1 MSALSSQPPQIA
13 KSKLPRLPTSSSQ
26 ERRAKPTGENIAL
39 YEQVKAMKPGDW
51 FYHILTEK
59 QQAKLDE
66 TNTAPSIAQGYVRY
80 MRAISTVR
88 NNINSLLYTW
98 GSKARAKLDTANP
111 PRIFIFMM
119 KEKA

>member
-1 MSALSSQPPQIA
+1 MSALSSQPHQIA
-13 KSKLPRLPTSSSQ
+13 KSKLPHLATSSSP

-39 YEQVKAMKPGDW
+39 YEQVKAMNPGDW
-51 FYHILTEK
+51 FYHLLTE
-59 QQAKLDE
+59 QQQQRLDE
-66 TNTAPSIAQGYVRY
+66 TNLAPSIAQGYVRY

-111 PRIFIFMM
+111 PKIFIFIK